1 MNPVCTL
8 LGLAQFATN
17 RSQTSSRPSF
27 APTGMTM
34 QIEASPWRSDK
45 AREKKERKKG
55 QKSNVNEKT
64 RKEMEDRE
72 RDTHRDTEEPET
84 QKLIEKTSG
93 SGTETMMRVVCT
105 IERTR
110 RDEKYINENGKR
122 RGGVWN
128 VPELHPCTALLA
140 I

>member
-1 MNPVCTL
+1 VAKRQSK
-8 LGLAQFATN
+8 G
-17 RSQTSSRPSF
+17 
-27 APTGMTM
+27 
-34 QIEASPWRSDK
+34 E
-45 AREKKERKKG
+45 ERKKKG
-55 QKSNVNEKT
+55 KKSNVNEKT
-64 RKEMEDRE
+64 RKEMEQRE
-72 RDTHRDTEEPET
+72 RHTHRDTEEPET
-84 QKLIEKTSG
+84 EKLMEKTSG

>member
-1 MNPVCTL
+1 LKL
-8 LGLAQFATN
+8 LRGEATKQG
-17 RSQTSSRPSF
+17 RR
-27 APTGMTM
+27 
-34 QIEASPWRSDK
+34 K
-45 AREKKERKKG
+45 KEKKGK
-55 QKSNVNEKT
+55 KSNVNEKT
-64 RKEMEDRE
+64 RKEMEQRE
-72 RDTHRDTEEPET
+72 RHTHRDTEEPET
-84 QKLIEKTSG
+84 EKLMEKTSG